1 VRIAVT
7 GKGGSGKTT
16 VSSLLIRWL
25 VSRGRRVLAID
36 GDINQHL
43 GQALGFDEAQVSAL
57 PKLGNEGQKLR
68 QFVKGS
74 NPHLKSLDHIVETTP
89 PGRGSGFIR
98 FGNRENPIL
107 KHFSLIQDNLQFVA
121 IGGHSQEEVATT
133 CYHKFTA
140 AEGIFLNHLLDRD
153 DEIVIGDM
161 VAGADPFAS
170 SGIASRYD
178 IIVVVVEPTIK
189 SLEVFR
195 QACGYLAPFGLAP
208 IVVGNKVNDI
218 DDLRFL
224 EENVGDALI
233 GCLGAS
239 KFIRAL
245 DRGDFLDI
253 SHLEEKNRE
262 ILATIEEKIDITRR
276 DWKHLYDVGLK
287 YHKIVADSWGE
298 RWLGVDPLTQ
308 IDPAF
313 SYDWAWK
320 SVDQNGNGV
329 AREYSSTHSHQ
340 VEEDTFA

>member
-1 VRIAVT
+1 MRIAVT

-16 VSSLLIRWL
+16 VASLLIRWL
-25 VSRGRRVLAID
+25 VSRGRQVLAID

-43 GQALGFDEAQVSAL
+43 GQALGFDQAQVSAL

-74 NPHLKSLDHIVETTP
+74 NPHIKSIDHIVETTP

-98 FGNRENPIL
+98 FGDRENPML
-107 KHFSLIQDNLQFVA
+107 QRFSLFKDNLQFVA

-153 DEIVIGDM
+153 DEIVVGDM

-178 IIVVVVEPTIK
+178 MIVVVVEPTIK

-195 QACGYLAPFGLAP
+195 QACGYLAP
-208 IVVGNKVNDI
+208 IVVGNKVSDI

-224 EENVGDALI
+224 EEHVGEALI

-245 DRGDFLDI
+245 DRGEFLDI
-253 SHLEEKNRE
+253 SQLEEKNRE
-262 ILATIEEKIDITRR
+262 ILATLEEQIDATRR

-287 YHKIVADSWGE
+287 YHTIVANSWGE

-308 IDPAF
+308 IDPEF

-320 SVDQNGNGV
+320 SFERNGDAAGSQ
-329 AREYSSTHSHQ
+329 EYSRSESHR
-340 VEEDTFA
+340 VGEDSFA